1 MLSPEEY
8 LQLVIRNLQPHAL
21 PAVTVDFHEAVDRT
35 LAQDVTAQLNV
46 PPFNNSA
53 MDGFAVRTVDFSG
66 GPPYVLRVVRD
77 IAAGTREIDGVSSS
91 DAGDGA
97 IDAMAARIMT
107 GAPVPS
113 WADAVVKIEDTEA
126 PRGASEA
133 PAQVTIGVKPTAGQN
148 VRFAGEDVRVG
159 DTVLKAGNTL
169 NALAISTLVSIGQT
183 RVSVVRQ
190 PRVAVIST
198 GSELVDPGVVPEFGQ
213 IPDSNS
219 VLISH
224 LAQAAGAQV
233 VGVYRSGDT
242 ARSFAQTLELAAQDA
257 DLIVTSG
264 GVSMGAFDPVKE
276 FGQAHGFTFEKVAM
290 QPGKPQGHGI
300 YRGDSGDDVG
310 VLSLPGNPVSVAVS
324 FALFVAPTI
333 AKLLGKEVSEQPE
346 LLSARAGAS
355 WKSPA
360 GRRQYLPGKLTCS
373 RGELEITPI
382 HALGSGSHL
391 VASLAQADALAVV
404 EADVDHVAQGD
415 LVNIQL
421 MGVKRW

>member
-8 LQLVIRNLQPHAL
+8 LQLVIENLQPHRL
-21 PAVTVDFHEAVDRT
+21 SCEVVDFDQALDRT

-53 MDGFAVRTVDFSG
+53 MDGFAVRTADFSG
-66 GPPYVLRVVRD
+66 EPPYVLPVVCD
-77 IAAGTREIDGVSSS
+77 IAAGTHDISS
-91 DAGDGA
+91 DCSGSV
-97 IDAMAARIMT
+97 AARIMT

-113 WADAVVKIEDTEA
+113 WADAVVKIEDTDA
-126 PRGASEA
+126 PRGASKA
-133 PAQVTIGVKPTAGQN
+133 PVQVTISVKPTAGQN
-148 VRFAGEDVRVG
+148 IRCAGEDVRIG
-159 DTVLKAGNTL
+159 DVVMQAGTTPS
-169 NALAISTLVSIGQT
+169 ALAISTLVSIGQT
-183 RVSVVRQ
+183 QVQVARR

-198 GSELVDPGVVPEFGQ
+198 GSELVDPGVTPEFGQ
-213 IPDSNS
+213 IPDSNAS
-219 VLISH
+219 LIAH

-242 ARSFAQTLELAAQDA
+242 ADTFAKTLDVAAQDA

-276 FGQAHGFTFEKVAM
+276 FGLAHGFSFEKVAM
-290 QPGKPQGHGI
+290 QPGKPQGHGT
-300 YRGDSGDDVG
+300 YRRDSGHDVG
-310 VLSLPGNPVSVAVS
+310 VLCLPGNPVSVAVS
-324 FALFVAPTI
+324 FTLFVAPVI
-333 AKLLGKEVSEQPE
+333 AVLLGKDMAAQPGCI
-346 LLSARAGAS
+346 SALAGAS

-360 GRRQYLPGKLTCS
+360 GRRQYLPGKLTFS

-404 EADVDHVAQGD
+404 EADISHVAQGD
-415 LVNIQL
+415 RVNLQL